1 MCYSKPVEERGK
13 ARGLSRLE
21 VVGGGVTLSFR
32 EGGVSWWCC
41 ETERHLCNLALCI
54 STSE

>member
-1 MCYSKPVEERGK
+1 MGGREKGRGF
-13 ARGLSRLE
+13 ALS
-21 VVGGGVTLSFR
+21 VG
-32 EGGVSWWCC
+32 EGGVRWQRC